1 MSVPSPTDQAAALAP
16 RSPGQVP
23 RPSELSS
30 ADAPETKV
38 QSWREV
44 VAQIAYSTGA
54 LKLFGKV
61 SQKYEPRAGRGKL
74 LSPLRRATQPK
85 YVILCY
91 HRVGTQGI
99 PYYCTLPPVQFEMQM
114 KFLRENFRVLSLGQ
128 VCEELNHPSGA
139 GNGVAVTFD
148 DGYSDLH
155 SYALPILRK
164 YEIPA
169 TIYLTAD
176 CIETGEVAWYDKIFL
191 ALQVA
196 PGKSIDL
203 SLQGGLRLELGS
215 PAQRIENGARIVSIL
230 RRTPAAERLRFCAEL
245 EKQVNLP
252 VEKLAGRMLTWK
264 QVHEMRSAGIFFG
277 SHTLSHPVLSQL
289 PAEDVQMELRA
300 SRTLLEERLGEPV
313 LDFAFPFG
321 RPEDCGPAAEAAA
334 ARCGYRSAVTT
345 TWGVNSPGTNMHAL
359 KRVQLGEE
367 RTAAKFG
374 LHLHQAFF
382 QPGDSAG
389 PTAVVASGNAFR
401 GRKETGA
408 FAQR

>member
-1 MSVPSPTDQAAALAP
+1 LSAPFPTDRAVAFASAAP
-16 RSPGQVP
+16 SQVP
-23 RPSELSS
+23 PGELPASEVL
-30 ADAPETKV
+30 ETKDL
-38 QSWREV
+38 SWREA

-54 LKLFGKV
+54 LKLFGKF
-61 SQKYEPRAGRGKL
+61 SRKYEPRAGRRRFQ
-74 LSPLRRATQPK
+74 SPLRRVTQPK
-85 YVILCY
+85 YTILCY
-91 HRVGTQGI
+91 HRVGMRGI
-99 PYYCTLPPVQFEMQM
+99 PYYCTLPPAQFEMQM

-128 VCEELNHPSGA
+128 LCEELNHPSGG

-155 SYALPILRK
+155 TYALPILRK
-164 YEIPA
+164 YEVPA

-203 SLQGGLRLELGS
+203 PLQGGLRLELGS

-230 RRTPAAERLRFCAEL
+230 RKTPAAERLRFCGLL
-245 EKQVNLP
+245 EKQVSLP
-252 VEKLAGRMLTWK
+252 AEKLAGRMLTWN
-264 QVHEMRSAGIFFG
+264 QVREMRSAGIFFG

-289 PAEDVQMELRA
+289 AAEDVQMELRA
-300 SRTLLEERLGEPV
+300 SRALLEDRLGEPV

-321 RPEDCGPAAEAAA
+321 RPEDCGPVAEAAA

-345 TWGVNSPGTNMHAL
+345 TWGVNSPGANMHAL

-374 LHLHQAFF
+374 LLLHQAFF
-382 QPGDSAG
+382 QASDPAGSTPVSDSG
-389 PTAVVASGNAFR
+389 STLRSHR
-401 GRKETGA
+401 DTGVL
-408 FAQR
+408 AQR